1 VTADGECI
9 TREGPVKYA
18 KGDALVCG
26 VAGDRWPVP
35 RERFD
40 TTYDPVTPLE
50 RGAPGRYTK
59 RPDQVLARQMDQA
72 FSVDLSGGRGTLS
85 GSAGDWLV
93 QYGSGDAAVVGN
105 EIFAQTY
112 ELL

>member
-1 VTADGECI
+1 
-9 TREGPVKYA
+9 
-18 KGDALVCG
+18 
-26 VAGDRWPVP
+26 
-35 RERFD
+35 
-40 TTYDPVTPLE
+40 
-50 RGAPGRYTK
+50 
-59 RPDQVLARQMDQA
+59 MDQA